1 MSYASAQHDRMLADV
16 VLPCVVVA
24 VDTAA
29 ARVRVSDG
37 RDWTSAWVR
46 WHSQAAGK
54 ARHWR
59 IPSLNEQGV
68 LISPSG
74 NPAHGTFVPGLYGS
88 AGAPPDNRDHV
99 EVWRFDDGGSLVYDW
114 QAKSYTIELPS
125 GTVKVKVGATVATLT
140 GDAISAETTTLTAK
154 ATTVSVKATSITAEA
169 TSAAIKAANITL
181 EGQVQINGPLTVTG
195 DINGGGRIIDTAG
208 NTANHKH

>member
-1 MSYASAQHDRMLADV
+1 MSYASAMHDRMLASLV
-16 VLPCVVVA
+16 IPCRVVA
-24 VDTAA
+24 VDLVAA
-29 ARVRVSDG
+29 MVRVSDG
-37 RDWTSAWVR
+37 SGWTSAWVR

-59 IPSLNEQGV
+59 APSLEEQGL

-74 NPAHGTFVPGLYGS
+74 EPAQGTFVPGLYGN
-88 AGAPPDNRDHV
+88 AGPAPDNRGHV

-114 QAKSYTIELPS
+114 QAKTYTIELPS
-125 GTVKVKVGATVATLT
+125 GTVTVKVGASQAVLTDDAITAQSSSITAQGDTITLT
-140 GDAISAETTTLTAK
+140 GAVT
-154 ATTVSVKATSITAEA
+154 
-169 TSAAIKAANITL
+169 
-181 EGQVQINGPLTVTG
+181 INGALMVTG

>member
-1 MSYASAQHDRMLADV
+1 MSYATAQHDRMLADV

-24 VDTAA
+24 VDLAA

-37 RDWTSAWVR
+37 GDWTSAWVR
-46 WHSQAAGK
+46 WHSLAAGK

-59 IPSLNEQGV
+59 SPSLGEQGALV
-68 LISPSG
+68 SPSG
-74 NPAHGTFVPGLYGS
+74 NPAQGTFVPGLFGN

-99 EVWRFDDGGSLVYDW
+99 EVWRFDDGGELVYDW
-114 QAKSYTIELPS
+114 QAKSYTIQLPS
-125 GTVKVKVGATVATLT
+125 GTVTVQVGASRAVLTDDAITAQSSSISAQADTITLT
-140 GDAISAETTTLTAK
+140 GRVT
-154 ATTVSVKATSITAEA
+154 
-169 TSAAIKAANITL
+169 
-181 EGQVQINGPLTVTG
+181 INGPLTVTG

>member
-1 MSYASAQHDRMLADV
+1 MSYASAMHDRMLASLV
-16 VLPCVVVA
+16 IPCRVVA
-24 VDTAA
+24 VDLAA
-29 ARVRVSDG
+29 AMVRVSDG
-37 RDWTSAWVR
+37 SGWTSAWVR
-46 WHSQAAGK
+46 WHSHAAGK

-59 IPSLNEQGV
+59 VPSLDEQGA

-74 NPAHGTFVPGLYGS
+74 EPAQGTFVPGLYGN
-88 AGAPPDNRDHV
+88 AGPAPDNRDHV

-125 GTVKVKVGATVATLT
+125 GTVTVKVGASQAVLTDDAITAQSSSITAQGDTITLT
-140 GDAISAETTTLTAK
+140 GAVT
-154 ATTVSVKATSITAEA
+154 
-169 TSAAIKAANITL
+169 
-181 EGQVQINGPLTVTG
+181 INGTLMVTG

>member
-1 MSYASAQHDRMLADV
+1 MSYASAMHDRMLASLV
-16 VLPCVVVA
+16 IPCRVVA
-24 VDTAA
+24 VDLVAA
-29 ARVRVSDG
+29 MVRVSDG
-37 RDWTSAWVR
+37 SGWTSAWVR

-59 IPSLNEQGV
+59 APSLDEQGA

-74 NPAHGTFVPGLYGS
+74 EPAQGTFVPGLYGN
-88 AGAPPDNRDHV
+88 AGPAPDNRDHV

-125 GTVKVKVGATVATLT
+125 GTVTVKVGASQAVLTDDAITAQSSTITAQGDAITLT
-140 GDAISAETTTLTAK
+140 GAVT
-154 ATTVSVKATSITAEA
+154 
-169 TSAAIKAANITL
+169 
-181 EGQVQINGPLTVTG
+181 INGTLMVTG